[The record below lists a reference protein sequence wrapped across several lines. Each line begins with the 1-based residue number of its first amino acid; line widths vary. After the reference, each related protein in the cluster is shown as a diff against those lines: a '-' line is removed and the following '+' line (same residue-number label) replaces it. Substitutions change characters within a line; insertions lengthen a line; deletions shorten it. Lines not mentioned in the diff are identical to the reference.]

1 MEYAKGTKVKMGQVF
16 REENVVPVTFIKL
29 EDQGVEFNIGD
40 KVQVSGRSKGRG
52 FQGVVKR
59 HGFSG
64 AATTT
69 HGTKHTLRAPGSIG
83 ATGPQ
88 RVFPGTRMGGRMGG
102 TKVNAKKLEVV
113 GFEKSQ
119 SLLLVKGAVPGMK
132 GSKVRVF
139 NLGAGKESK

>member
-1 MEYAKGTKVKMGQVF
+1 MEYREGIKVKMGQVF
-16 REENVVPVTFIKL
+16 REEDVVPVTFIKL
-29 EDQGVEFNIGD
+29 QGEGVEFNIGD
-40 KVQVSGRSKGRG
+40 KVQVSGVSKGKG

-64 AATTT
+64 AAMTT

-102 TKVNAKKLEVV
+102 DNINAKKLQVV
-113 GFEKSQ
+113 AYEKDEN
-119 SLLLVKGAVPGMK
+119 LLLVKGAVPGVK
-132 GSKVRVF
+132 GGKLRIF
-139 NLGAGKESK
+139 NLTSK

>member
-1 MEYAKGTKVKMGQVF
+1 MTYANGIKMKMGQVF
-16 REENVVPVTFIKL
+16 REDNVVPVTFIKL
-29 EDQGVEFNIGD
+29 QEGRVEFNVGD
-40 KVQVSGRSKGRG
+40 KVQVSGISKGKG

-64 AATTT
+64 AAMTT

-102 TKVNAKKLEVV
+102 DNINAKKLQVV
-113 GFEKSQ
+113 AYEKEEN
-119 SLLLVKGAVPGMK
+119 LLLVKGAVPGVK
-132 GSKVRVF
+132 GGKLRIF
-139 NLGAGKESK
+139 NLTAK